1 VKISWAM
8 LQDVLV
14 GRCGV
19 DAERLHSFEGNLGD
33 LFRGSAPSLDA
44 LSCGLG
50 ELAPE
55 IDWSWVHRRL
65 PLEDLTAHFE
75 VALAA
80 RAEGAAAAQL
90 GAHERRFSARHPDAH
105 EQSTMWS
112 GGNSFVMLAGSGGQ
126 STGNFA
132 SSLGLLALLALLRAN
147 ATTTA
152 SLEERLSRRAQAI
165 DTGLRADNA
174 LTGRDQSASVALLEV
189 TKDQVGIAHCGSIL
203 VCRARGGVLYP
214 VSADH
219 TLGAEMRRNGHV
231 PMDSWQASMVV
242 RGLGVNK
249 PTPADVHILPRTA
262 EDRFWL
268 VSKRLVDTLASLEE
282 LRAWL
287 GPSHDP
293 APLFARLTSDTRKR
307 FPDHRWTLSMLEV
320 MV

>member
-33 LFRGSAPSLDA
+33 LFRGSPPPLHV
-44 LSCGLG
+44 LSRGLG

-55 IDWSWVHRRL
+55 IDWSWVHPKL
-65 PLEDLTAHFE
+65 PLEDLAAHLE

-80 RAEGAAAAQL
+80 KAQGPSAAQL
-90 GAHERRFSARHPDAH
+90 GTYERRFSARHPDAH
-105 EQSTMWS
+105 EQTTMWS
-112 GGNSFVMLAGSGGQ
+112 DGNSFVMLAGSGGQ

-132 SSLGLLALLALLRAN
+132 SSLGLLALLRTN

-165 DTGLRADNA
+165 DAGLRADNA
-174 LTGRDQSASVALLEV
+174 LTGRGQSASVALLEV
-189 TKDQVGIAHCGSIL
+189 TPDQVGIAHCGSIL
-203 VCRARGGVLYP
+203 VCRARGGLLYP

-219 TLGAEMRRNGHV
+219 TLGAEMRRNGHAPV
-231 PMDSWQASMVV
+231 DSWQASMVV
-242 RGLGVNK
+242 RGLGVNE
-249 PTPADVHILPRTA
+249 PTPADLHILPRTA

-268 VSKRLVDTLASLEE
+268 VSKRFVDTLASLEE
-282 LRAWL
+282 LTAWL

-293 APLFARLTSDTRKR
+293 APLFARLTSDTRER
-307 FPDHRWTLSMLEV
+307 FPDCRWTISMLEV